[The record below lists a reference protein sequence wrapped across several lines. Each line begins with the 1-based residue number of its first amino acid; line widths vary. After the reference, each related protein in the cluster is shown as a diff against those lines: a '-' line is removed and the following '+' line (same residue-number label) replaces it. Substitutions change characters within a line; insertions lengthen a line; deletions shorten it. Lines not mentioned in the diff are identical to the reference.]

1 MKIAEFNE
9 IIEPN
14 DQTEARKA
22 HLEAL
27 RELVG
32 NVYPNKYDRS
42 NITGKED
49 TISNILHYE
58 PIAEIVKQLKDATT
72 AGEKPDQ
79 ELKAQLNE
87 KLKAFGNVRISG
99 RLAVPPRVMGKA
111 AFVHLSDGVCRLQV
125 YVRRDD
131 AKAMVNKSE
140 PSAVA
145 DGLTGHTGNSAED
158 SNAHLQPSA
167 AADGSGTESST
178 NTVSGWEVF
187 KLLDHG
193 DFIGVEGFLFLTN
206 TGELSVHVE
215 TLQFLSKSLM
225 PMPDKMHDIGDAEIS
240 RRYRYIDLI
249 ASSLRNKTD
258 EELEEEKRTGQK
270 KLTTREVFER
280 RAKLIS
286 GMRRFLDDHD
296 YIEVETPMLTPKAT
310 GAAATPFET
319 HHNALDIP
327 LYARIAPELYLKRLT
342 VGGFE
347 KVYELNRNFRNEGL
361 SHKHNPEFT
370 MLEFYCAYMDVNGMM
385 DFAEAM
391 LKESVQKATGGSL
404 QVNYGE
410 NKIDSSKQEENK
422 QAYGGGSINKP
433 NINEIDFSKFER
445 ISMKQA
451 IDRFLS
457 SDTYAFNNFIG
468 EKYDSSWLDDAVK
481 LRALVNSIS
490 KTKSVRDDLIGKPG
504 AVKLSEEEITAKKE
518 NIVNSIKKIWQDSLA
533 EAQSNSGDSKTQAE
547 QSVRELVFLFEE
559 FVEEKLIQ
567 PTFIIDY
574 PKSISPLSKASPE
587 NPNIAERFE
596 LFING
601 MECANGF
608 SELNDPQ
615 EQYERFADQ
624 MNERAGGDVE
634 AMVLDEDY
642 IRALS
647 YGMPPA
653 AGIGIGIDRLVMLLT
668 NKHSIRDVILF
679 PHMRPERKQEEV
691 AEMETPPVNL
701 S

>member
-1 MKIAEFNE
+1 MSIPEFNE

-27 RELVG
+27 RELIG

-42 NITGKED
+42 KITGKED
-49 TISNILHYE
+49 TISNLLAYA
-58 PIAEIVKQLKDATT
+58 PVAAIAEEFEQHKYKLSE
-72 AGEKPDQ
+72 GEKPDQ

-111 AFVHLSDGVCRLQV
+111 AFVHLSDGVCRLQI

-131 AKAMVNKSE
+131 AKAIFNGALSE
-140 PSAVA
+140 PPALAGGLNAADASADV
-145 DGLTGHTGNSAED
+145 H
-158 SNAHLQPSA
+158 PSA
-167 AADGSGTESST
+167 DADGSDL
-178 NTVSGWEVF
+178 SGWEVF
-187 KLLDHG
+187 GLLDHG
-193 DFIGVEGFLFLTN
+193 DFIGVEGYLFLTN

-215 TLQFLSKSLM
+215 TLQFLAKSLM

-258 EELEEEKRTGQK
+258 DELEEERRTGVK

-286 GMRRFLDDHD
+286 GMRRFLDDAG

-391 LKESVQKATGGSL
+391 IKESVQKATGGSL
-404 QVNYGE
+404 VVNYASLIKTYEPEIGDKFNFREVDFKLVSETINFGNFQRVSMREAISKLFSEEFNFVEYKGE
-410 NKIDSSKQEENK
+410 N
-422 QAYGGGSINKP
+422 
-433 NINEIDFSKFER
+433 FS
-445 ISMKQA
+445 
-451 IDRFLS
+451 
-457 SDTYAFNNFIG
+457 
-468 EKYDSSWLDDAVK
+468 EKWLDDYHHTDLIWHFAREIK
-481 LRALVNSIS
+481 LRMLPDRHFINSENRDAVNEKRKEAWEES
-490 KTKSVRDDLIGKPG
+490 KLIVELAGDKYTQ
-504 AVKLSEEEITAKKE
+504 LHSESRNAGLIVEIFE
-518 NIVNSIKKIWQDSLA
+518 
-533 EAQSNSGDSKTQAE
+533 
-547 QSVRELVFLFEE
+547 FL
-559 FVEEKLIQ
+559 VEEDLVQ

-587 NPNIAERFE
+587 NPQIAERFE

-624 MNERAGGDVE
+624 MKERETGDHE

-679 PHMRPERKQEEV
+679 PHMRPERRDEEKS
-691 AEMETPPVNL
+691 EHE
-701 S
+701 

>member
-1 MKIAEFNE
+1 MNIPEFNE

-14 DQTEARKA
+14 DQTEARRE
-22 HLEAL
+22 HLNKL

-32 NVYPNKYDRS
+32 NVYPNKYERS
-42 NITGKED
+42 NVTGRED
-49 TISNILHYE
+49 TISNVLGFE
-58 PIAEIVKQLKDATT
+58 PIAEIVKELKDNTPP
-72 AGEKPDQ
+72 GEKPNQ
-79 ELKAQLNE
+79 ELKESLNA
-87 KLKAFGNVRISG
+87 KLKAFGSVRISG

-111 AFVHLSDGVCRLQV
+111 AFVHLSDGVNRLQI

-131 AKAMVNKSE
+131 AKAMVNGERLMVNEEK
-140 PSAVA
+140 
-145 DGLTGHTGNSAED
+145 TED
-158 SNAHLQPSA
+158 SSA
-167 AADGSGTESST
+167 ANELE
-178 NTVSGWEVF
+178 NLPLTVHHLPFASGWEVF
-187 KLLDHG
+187 GLLDHG
-193 DFIGVEGFLFLTN
+193 DFIGVEGYLFLTN

-215 TLQFLSKSLM
+215 TIQFLAKSLM
-225 PMPDKMHDIGDAEIS
+225 PMPDKMHDIADPEIS

-258 EELEEEKRTGQK
+258 DELKEERRTGVK

-310 GAAATPFET
+310 GAAAKPFQT
-319 HHNALDIP
+319 HHNALGID

-347 KVYELNRNFRNEGL
+347 KVYELNRNFRNEGV

-391 LKESVQKATGGSL
+391 IKESVRKATGGSL
-404 QVNYGE
+404 QVKYGE
-410 NKIDSSKQEENK
+410 S
-422 QAYGGGSINKP
+422 
-433 NINEIDFSKFER
+433 EIDFSKFER
-445 ISMKQA
+445 LTMKDA
-451 IDRFLS
+451 IAECFPKHLIPDF
-457 SDTYAFNNFIG
+457 DV
-468 EKYDSSWLDDAVK
+468 SWLDDKSK
-481 LRALVNSIS
+481 LIPLAMITHQYAKDKTYFIYRDGDDGSKQHAEIYEVELAERKRQGWIVASNQEPRPIVSDTEYSQRLWENLSNQLFEINEVDAGGKLVEIFENIAETQLGIIKEIG
-490 KTKSVRDDLIGKPG
+490 KTKV
-504 AVKLSEEEITAKKE
+504 
-518 NIVNSIKKIWQDSLA
+518 
-533 EAQSNSGDSKTQAE
+533 
-547 QSVRELVFLFEE
+547 
-559 FVEEKLIQ
+559 Q

-587 NPNIAERFE
+587 NPEVAERFE

-615 EQYERFADQ
+615 EQYERFVDQ
-624 MNERAGGDVE
+624 SKERETGDEE

-668 NKHSIRDVILF
+668 DKHSIRDVILF
-679 PHMRPERKQEEV
+679 PHLRPEKRDDDKSQEET
-691 AEMETPPVNL
+691 AEDNAQV
-701 S
+701 